1 MSDLKKNTQ
10 AMPMIPCE
18 SIGLSSVDTLSYE
31 QQLHTTLEIERVCHL
46 FFELCQQHLKITGF
60 QYQNPAAEIELSLG
74 QTDSAI
80 ANFQL
85 SFQDHAL
92 GECTLFRSTCF
103 SPSESERC
111 QQLCSLL
118 LVPLHNALIYQA
130 AVFDALKD
138 PLTGVLNRSAL
149 LPTIE
154 REIEHSKRHQIPLS
168 LLLIDLDNFKKMN
181 DTFGHL
187 MGDALLR
194 HTSQLFMKI
203 CRQEDTIFRYG
214 GEEFIILL
222 KHTKKIGAL
231 QLANRMRE
239 TIANTPCLTRGH
251 ALTVTTS
258 IGITTLREKDSIEHF
273 ISRADEAMYQAKEQG
288 KNCCIF
294 IA

>member
-1 MSDLKKNTQ
+1 MRDLKKT
-10 AMPMIPCE
+10 ALAISSIPCE
-18 SIGLSSVDTLSYE
+18 SIGLSSVETLSYE
-31 QQLHTTLEIERVCHL
+31 QQLHTTLEIERVCSL
-46 FFELCQQHLKITGF
+46 FFEICQQQLQVTGF
-60 QYQNPAAEIELSLG
+60 HYQNTEAELELSFG
-74 QTDSAI
+74 QTDNAV
-80 ANFQL
+80 ANFEL
-85 SFQDHAL
+85 SFQAQAL
-92 GECTLFRSTCF
+92 GECTLFRATPFTPEDSAH
-103 SPSESERC
+103 C
-111 QQLCSLL
+111 QHLCSLL

-149 LPTIE
+149 LSTIE

-168 LLLIDLDNFKKMN
+168 VLLIDLDNFKKIN
-181 DTFGHL
+181 DMFGHL

-214 GEEFIILL
+214 GDEFIILL
-222 KHTKKIGAL
+222 KHTKKVGAL
-231 QLANRMRE
+231 QLANRIRE
-239 TIANTPCLTRGH
+239 IIANTPCLTRGH
-251 ALTVTTS
+251 ALTVSTS

-273 ISRADEAMYQAKEQG
+273 ISRADEAMYQAKAQG